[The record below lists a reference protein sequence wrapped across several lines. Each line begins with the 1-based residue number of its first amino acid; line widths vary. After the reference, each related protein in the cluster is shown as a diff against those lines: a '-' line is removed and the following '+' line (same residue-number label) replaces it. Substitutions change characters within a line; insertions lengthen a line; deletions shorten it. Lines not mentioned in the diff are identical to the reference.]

1 MPADLSPKILGQLVL
16 IQSVVSQL
24 PDQESVVSFLCR
36 GLSDVPGVV
45 AVEVLPADGEESRL
59 VLAVRSNQHDYC
71 RLRFQLDDEAA
82 FGAYMPFVQNVVMMV
97 GTILEER
104 RQRFLNLQL
113 MEDLER
119 KVVDRTREL
128 EREKRRVEQYLENI
142 EVILVVLDDE
152 ARIRLINR
160 RGCDVLG
167 RSAEELIGKNWFSTC
182 LPSEEAEEV
191 LKVYRDLVEN
201 PVGFI
206 DYYENNIVNRF
217 GERRF
222 VAWHNTRLVDDQ
234 GGFIGVLSSGED
246 ITERRKAVN
255 ALAAS
260 EENLRIT
267 VDSIGDGVIS
277 TDTACN
283 ITRMNRVAED
293 LTGWKRADAIGKP
306 LVEVF
311 RIIAEKDR
319 KPAKNPAVEV
329 LRTGQQVGL
338 ANHTILL
345 ARHGREYQIADSAAP
360 IRDEAGQIAGVVL
373 VFRDVTDQYI
383 LEAEALKAE
392 KLKSLGLLAGG
403 IAHDFNNMLTS
414 LFGNI
419 ELLRLSIST
428 DHQAMPF
435 LDAAIQSIGNAK
447 KLTRQLLTFAKG
459 GEPVNEA
466 VDFAT
471 SISETV
477 RLHLRG
483 SSVDLHLD
491 LAEDLWKVEADH
503 GQLDQVMSNLVINAK
518 QAMPEGGHIWI
529 TACNEM
535 IQGAPFVRIQIKDS
549 GHGIS
554 PDHLPRIF
562 DPYFTT
568 KLDGHGLGLATIH
581 SIIAR
586 HKGTIQ
592 VDSRLGE
599 GTVFSVCL
607 PASIKRASSS
617 PVVVVPSSPVA
628 GAPVLKR
635 RILVMD
641 DEEIIRD
648 VLKAM
653 LHRMGFGVAVAPEGR
668 AALELFRGALAEG
681 DPFVL
686 VMVDLTVIGGWGGQ
700 QTALEIKA
708 IEPSTKIIATSG
720 YATDPIF
727 ANFQKYGFS
736 GILPKPFLYQELRD
750 LVEGQFVA

>member
-1 MPADLSPKILGQLVL
+1 MPANLSPKILGQLVL

-82 FGAYMPFVQNVVMMV
+82 FGAYLPFVQNVVMMV

-104 RQRFLNLQL
+104 RQRCLNLQL

-119 KVVDRTREL
+119 KVLDRTREL
-128 EREKRRVEQYLENI
+128 ECEKVRVEQYLENI
-142 EVILVVLDDE
+142 EVILVVLDDQ
-152 ARIRLINR
+152 ARIQLINR

-167 RSAEELIGKNWFSTC
+167 RSADELIGKNWFSTC
-182 LPSEEAEEV
+182 LPPEEAEEV

-222 VAWHNTRLVDDQ
+222 VAWHNTRLADDQ

-277 TDTACN
+277 TDTGSN
-283 ITRMNRVAED
+283 ITRINRVAEE

-306 LVEVF
+306 LAEVF
-311 RIIAEKDR
+311 RILAEKDR
-319 KPAKNPAVEV
+319 KPAQNPALEV
-329 LRTGQQVGL
+329 LRTGHQVGL
-338 ANHTILL
+338 ANHTILVN
-345 ARHGREYQIADSAAP
+345 RQGREYQIADSAAP
-360 IRDEAGQIAGVVL
+360 IRDEAGQIEGVVL
-373 VFRDVTDQYI
+373 VFRDVTDQYL
-383 LEAEALKAE
+383 LEAEASKAE

-428 DHQAMPF
+428 DHQAKPF
-435 LDAAIQSIGNAK
+435 LDAAIRSIGNAK
-447 KLTRQLLTFAKG
+447 NLTRQLLTFAKG
-459 GEPVNEA
+459 GEPVKEA

-471 SISETV
+471 AISETV

-483 SSVDLHLD
+483 SPVDLHLD

-518 QAMPEGGHIWI
+518 QAMPEGGHVWI

-535 IQGAPFVRIQIKDS
+535 IQSAPFVRIQIKDS

-568 KLDGHGLGLATIH
+568 KSDGHGLGLATIH

-592 VDSRLGE
+592 VESRLGE
-599 GTVFSVCL
+599 GTVFSLCL
-607 PASIKRASSS
+607 PASIERTSSS
-617 PVVVVPSSPVA
+617 PVVEVVSSSVSASPVER
-628 GAPVLKR
+628 G

-653 LHRMGFGVAVAPEGR
+653 LERMGFRVALAREGR
-668 AALELFRGALAEG
+668 AALELFRFAMAEG

-708 IEPSTKIIATSG
+708 IEPTTRIVATSG
-720 YATDPIF
+720 YSTDPIF
-727 ANFQKYGFS
+727 ANFRKYGFS

-750 LVEGQFVA
+750 VVEGLLVA